1 MIRSARSVHQPRGHR
16 RADPLRPGGT
26 LDGVDDFAALL
37 DAHTCAEGCSRYS
50 HAQAVLL
57 SPEDV
62 ASVAAEVGNLS
73 RVRDLLQERGLI
85 MLEGE
90 PTPRFDPDTTEPK
103 TWWVRYES
111 HVRAPARR
119 RRWFSRG

>member
-1 MIRSARSVHQPRGHR
+1 VE
-16 RADPLRPGGT
+16 
-26 LDGVDDFAALL
+26 DFGALL
-37 DAHTCAEGCSRYS
+37 DAHTCAEGCSRFS

-73 RVRDLLQERGLI
+73 RVRDLLHERGLI

-90 PTPRFDPDTTEPK
+90 PTPRFDPNTTELK
-103 TWWVRYES
+103 TWSVRYES
-111 HVRAPARR
+111 LVRAPARR
-119 RRWFSRG
+119 RGWFSRG